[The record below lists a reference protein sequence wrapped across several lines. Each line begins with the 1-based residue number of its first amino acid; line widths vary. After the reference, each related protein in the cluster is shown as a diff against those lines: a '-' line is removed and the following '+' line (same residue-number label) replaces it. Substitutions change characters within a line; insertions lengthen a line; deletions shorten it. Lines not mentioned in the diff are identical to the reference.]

1 MIILGCSSGSTYVI
15 PAKAGIQLMEK
26 FLRSGADSSFCLLRR
41 VVFWL
46 DSRFASSRLA
56 ACLLNPLRGNDEAKG
71 LFRVESS
78 RSLISDYP
86 LAPSFPRRRESSIK
100 KRPRS
105 GQNRCYVPLRGD
117 YSIIWIPAFAG
128 MTRFFAN
135 FGLMTDGRRIA

>member
-26 FLRSGADSSFCLLRR
+26 FL
-41 VVFWL
+41 
-46 DSRFASSRLA
+46 
-56 ACLLNPLRGNDEAKG
+56 
-71 LFRVESS
+71 
-78 RSLISDYP
+78 
-86 LAPSFPRRRESSIK
+86 
-100 KRPRS
+100 RS